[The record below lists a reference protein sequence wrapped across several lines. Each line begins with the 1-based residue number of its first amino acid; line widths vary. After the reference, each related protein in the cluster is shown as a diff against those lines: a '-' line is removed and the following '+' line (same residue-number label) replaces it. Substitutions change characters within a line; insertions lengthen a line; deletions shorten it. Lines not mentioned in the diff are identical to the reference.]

1 MSRSAGVRAQAQDG
15 GGQRRVIGREA
26 GEDGEEVGDGGG
38 GHSAVLGRQG
48 EGYGP
53 RDGGIGVAV
62 GVMCLRVRVLERWRV
77 RGVLVLNL
85 KRGRHRAIIVE
96 VSRMTWGSC
105 CF

>member
-1 MSRSAGVRAQAQDG
+1 MG
-15 GGQRRVIGREA
+15 GG
-26 GEDGEEVGDGGG
+26 DG
-38 GHSAVLGRQG
+38 AVLGRQG

-62 GVMCLRVRVLERWRV
+62 RVMCLRVRVLESWRV
-77 RGVLVLNL
+77 RGVLVLSL
-85 KRGRHRAIIVE
+85 KSGRHRGIIVG